1 MGEMKINLNNIK
13 SEQKYDKVVQHI
25 QVRVRLSFMQ
35 VIPDKWKLVPAF
47 LKGKGL
53 VKQHIDSFNYFINV
67 EIKKIVKANEKV
79 LSDADPLFYVKY
91 LNVHVGSPDVEE
103 GFNVTRSTTPHEC
116 RLRDLNYSAPI
127 TVDIEYIRG
136 HQPIIRNNL
145 LIGRM
150 PIMLRSSNC
159 VLTGKSHFEL
169 AKMNEC
175 PHDPG
180 GYFIVNGQEKVIL
193 IQEQMLRNR
202 IILEEDSKGCIVA
215 SCNSSTHERKTKTNV
230 VGRAGRYYMRH
241 NIFQDDIPVTVIF
254 KAMGIVSDQEI
265 MQLIGT
271 EEEFMKKFAPSLE
284 ECHTLNVFAQNQ
296 ALRFLSNKRKQ
307 KRYSVIKSS
316 ITDEMK
322 DILATNILS
331 HVPVVDFN
339 FKMKAT
345 YIALMIRKVMKAQ
358 SDGKLVDD
366 RDYYGNK
373 RLELAGSLLS
383 LMFEDLFKRF
393 NWELKQIADKN
404 IPKIKAAQFDIVKH
418 MRQDQI
424 TNGLAFAISSGNWT
438 IKRFKMERHGVT
450 QVLSRLS
457 YISALG
463 MMTRVNSQFEKT
475 RKVSGPRSL
484 QPSQWGM
491 LCPSDTPEGEGCG
504 LVKNL
509 ALMTHITTE
518 IEEGPIVRLAFNLGV
533 ENVNILGGEE
543 INNKNVYMVF
553 LNGNI
558 LGIVKNYHRLV
569 NVFRLL
575 RRNGLINGFVSI
587 YTQHQHR
594 CIQISSDGGR
604 LCRPYII
611 VQNGEPLIQYDHI
624 KQLEHGVRSF
634 QDFLQDGLIEYLD
647 VNEENDSSIAFN
659 ESHINEKTT
668 HLEIEP
674 FTLLGVCAGLVP
686 YPHHNQSP
694 RNTYQC
700 AMGKQA
706 MGTIGYNQ
714 RNRIDTLMY
723 NLVYPQ
729 TPMVKSRTI
738 ELINFDKLPAGQN
751 ATVAV
756 MSYSGYDIEDA
767 LILNKASIDRGFGR
781 CLIYR
786 NAKCTLKRYANQTY
800 DRIMGPLID
809 SNTKKSVWKH
819 EVIDSDG
826 IAAPGEMVENRK
838 VMVNKSSPSANIG
851 PVNSG
856 NVQTQTEYKDVP
868 VVFKGPVPAYVE
880 KVMISSNAEDAFLIK
895 LLLRQTRRPE
905 IGDKFSSRHGQKG
918 VTGLIVEQEDM
929 PFNDYGICPDMIM
942 NPHGFPSRMTVGKLI
957 ELLAGKA
964 GVIKGEFHY
973 GTAFGGSKVEDVC
986 EELIKHGY
994 NYLGKD
1000 FFYSGITGEPLQ
1012 AYIYSGPVYY
1022 QKLKHMVQ
1030 DKMHARARG
1039 PRAVLTRQPTE
1050 GRAKEGGLRL
1060 GEMERDCLIGYG
1072 ASMMLIERLMIS
1084 SDAFD
1089 VDVCNK
1095 CGLMAYSGWC
1105 HSCRSSSC
1113 VSTISMPYACKLLF
1127 QELQS
1132 MNIVP
1137 RLTLKNYCE

>member
-1 MGEMKINLNNIK
+1 MGEMKFGTHDGIK
-13 SEQKYDKVVQHI
+13 SEQKYNKVVKHI
-25 QVRVRLSFMQ
+25 Q
-35 VIPDKWKLVPAF
+35 DKWKLVPAF

-159 VLTGKSHFEL
+159 VLNGKSHFEL

-180 GYFIVNGQEKVIL
+180 GYFVVNGQEKVIL

-202 IILEEDSKGCIVA
+202 IILEEDTKNCIVA
-215 SCNSSTHERKTKTNV
+215 SCNSSTHERKTKTNI
-230 VGRAGRYYMRH
+230 VGKAGRYYMRH
-241 NIFQDDIPVTVIF
+241 NIFQDDIPVTIVF

-284 ECHTLNVFAQNQ
+284 ESHVLNVFAQNQ

-307 KRYSVIKSS
+307 KRYSVIKAS

-322 DILATNILS
+322 DILATNVLS

-339 FKMKAT
+339 FKVKAT

-358 SDGKLVDD
+358 TDGKLVDD

-518 IEEGPIVRLAFNLGV
+518 IEEEPIVRLAFNLGV

-543 INNKNVYMVF
+543 INNKDVYMVF

-558 LGIVKNYHRLV
+558 LGVVKNYQRLV

-575 RRNGLINGFVSI
+575 RRKGLINGFVSI
-587 YTQHQHR
+587 HTQHQHR

-611 VQNGEPLIQYDHI
+611 VQNGEPLVQEEHI
-624 KQLEHGVRSF
+624 KLLEQGVRCF
-634 QDFLQDGLIEYLD
+634 EDFLQDGLIEYLD
-647 VNEENDSSIAFN
+647 VNEENDSTIAFD
-659 ESHINEKTT
+659 ESHIHNKTT

-706 MGTIGYNQ
+706 MGTIAYNQ

-729 TPMVKSRTI
+729 APMVKSRTI

-809 SNTKKSVWKH
+809 SNTKKPVWKH
-819 EVIDSDG
+819 DIIDSDG
-826 IAAPGEMVENRK
+826 IAAPGEMAENRK
-838 VMVNKSSPSANIG
+838 VMVNKSAPSANIG
-851 PVNSG
+851 PVTSG
-856 NVQTQTEYKDVP
+856 NVQTQTEYKEVP
-868 VVFKGPVPAYVE
+868 VVFKGPVPAYIE

-964 GVIKGEFHY
+964 GVVKGQFHY

-986 EELIKHGY
+986 QELVKHGY

>member
-1 MGEMKINLNNIK
+1 MGEMKVNDLEDFK
-13 SEQKYDKVVQHI
+13 ADQKYRKVVKYI
-25 QVRVRLSFMQ
+25 QN
-35 VIPDKWKLVPAF
+35 KWKLVPAF
-47 LKGKGL
+47 LKGRGL

-79 LSDADPLFYVKY
+79 ISDADPLFYVKY
-91 LNVHVGSPDVEE
+91 LNVYIGSPDVEE
-103 GFNVTRSTTPHEC
+103 SFNVTRSTTPHEC

-127 TVDIEYIRG
+127 TVDIEYTRG
-136 HQPIIRNNL
+136 HQRIIRNNL

-180 GYFIVNGQEKVIL
+180 GYFVVNGQEKVIL
-193 IQEQMLRNR
+193 IQEQLLRNR
-202 IILEEDSKGCIVA
+202 VILEDDSKGCIIA

-230 VGRAGRYYMRH
+230 VGRAGKYYLRH
-241 NIFQDDIPVTVIF
+241 NIFQDDIPITLLF

-271 EEEFMKKFAPSLE
+271 EEEFMKKFLPTLE
-284 ECHTLNVFAQNQ
+284 ECHVLCVFTQNQ
-296 ALRFLSNKRKQ
+296 ALRYLSNKRKQ
-307 KRYSVIKSS
+307 KRFTVAKSSVI
-316 ITDEMK
+316 DEMK
-322 DILATNILS
+322 DTLASNILS
-331 HVPVVDFN
+331 HVPVVDCN

-345 YIALMIRKVMKAQ
+345 YIALMIRRVMQ
-358 SDGKLVDD
+358 VQRDGKLVDD

-438 IKRFKMERHGVT
+438 IKRFKMERHAVT

-457 YISALG
+457 FISALG

-518 IEEGPIVRLAFNLGV
+518 VEEEPIIRLAFNLGV

-543 INNKNVYMVF
+543 INKKDVYIVF

-558 LGIVKNYHRLV
+558 LGIVKNYVRLI
-569 NVFRLL
+569 NVFRML
-575 RRNGLINGFVSI
+575 RRKGLMSGFVSI
-587 YTQHQHR
+587 YPQHQHR
-594 CIQISSDGGR
+594 CVQISSDGGR

-611 VQNGEPLIQYDHI
+611 VKKGEPLVQAEHI
-624 KQLEHGVRSF
+624 KLLEQGVRTF
-634 QDFLQDGLIEYLD
+634 EDFLQDGMIEYLD
-647 VNEENDSSIAFN
+647 VNEENDSFIAFN
-659 ESHINEKTT
+659 ESHITWKTT

-729 TPMVKSRTI
+729 APMVKSRTI

-751 ATVAV
+751 AIVAV

-767 LILNKASIDRGFGR
+767 LILNKASIDRGYGR
-781 CLIYR
+781 CLVYR
-786 NAKCTLKRYANQTY
+786 NAKCILKRYANQTY

-809 SNTKKSVWKH
+809 STNKKPVWKH
-819 EVIDSDG
+819 DIIDSDG
-826 IAAPGEMVENRK
+826 IASPGEMVENRK
-838 VMVNKSSPSANIG
+838 VMVNKSMPAATIS
-851 PVNSG
+851 PVNPG
-856 NVQTQTEYKDVP
+856 NVQAQTEYREVP

-929 PFNDYGICPDMIM
+929 PFNDSGICPDMIM

-986 EELIKHGY
+986 EELVKHGY

-1000 FFYSGITGEPLQ
+1000 CFYSGITGEPLQ

-1050 GRAKEGGLRL
+1050 GRSKEGGLRL

-1089 VDVCNK
+1089 VDVCNT

-1105 HSCRSSSC
+1105 HSCRSSAC

-1137 RLTLKNYCE
+1137 RLTLKNYCD

>member
-1 MGEMKINLNNIK
+1 
-13 SEQKYDKVVQHI
+13 
-25 QVRVRLSFMQ
+25 
-35 VIPDKWKLVPAF
+35 
-47 LKGKGL
+47 
-53 VKQHIDSFNYFINV
+53 
-67 EIKKIVKANEKV
+67 
-79 LSDADPLFYVKY
+79 
-91 LNVHVGSPDVEE
+91 
-103 GFNVTRSTTPHEC
+103 
-116 RLRDLNYSAPI
+116 
-127 TVDIEYIRG
+127 
-136 HQPIIRNNL
+136 
-145 LIGRM
+145 M

-159 VLTGKSHFEL
+159 VLNGKSHFEL

-180 GYFIVNGQEKVIL
+180 GYFVVNGQEKVIL

-202 IILEEDSKGCIVA
+202 IILEEDTKNCIVA
-215 SCNSSTHERKTKTNV
+215 SCNSSTHERKTKTNI
-230 VGRAGRYYMRH
+230 VGKAGRYYMRH
-241 NIFQDDIPVTVIF
+241 NIFQDDIPVTIVF

-284 ECHTLNVFAQNQ
+284 ESHVLNVFAQNQ

-307 KRYSVIKSS
+307 KRYSVIKAS

-322 DILATNILS
+322 DILATNVLS

-339 FKMKAT
+339 FKVKAT

-358 SDGKLVDD
+358 TDGKLVDD

-518 IEEGPIVRLAFNLGV
+518 IEEEPIVRLAFNLGV

-543 INNKNVYMVF
+543 INNKDVYMVF

-558 LGIVKNYHRLV
+558 LGVVKNYQRLV

-575 RRNGLINGFVSI
+575 RRKGLINGFVSI
-587 YTQHQHR
+587 HTQHQHR

-611 VQNGEPLIQYDHI
+611 VQNGEPLVQEEHI
-624 KQLEHGVRSF
+624 KLLEQGVRCF
-634 QDFLQDGLIEYLD
+634 EDFLQDGLIEYLD
-647 VNEENDSSIAFN
+647 VNEENDSTIAFD
-659 ESHINEKTT
+659 ESHIHNKTT

-706 MGTIGYNQ
+706 MGTIAYNQ

-729 TPMVKSRTI
+729 APMVKSRTI

-809 SNTKKSVWKH
+809 SNTKKPVWKH
-819 EVIDSDG
+819 DIIDSDG
-826 IAAPGEMVENRK
+826 IAAPGEMAENRK
-838 VMVNKSSPSANIG
+838 VMVNKSAPSANIG
-851 PVNSG
+851 PVTSG
-856 NVQTQTEYKDVP
+856 NVQTQTEYKEVP
-868 VVFKGPVPAYVE
+868 VVFKGPVPAYIE

-964 GVIKGEFHY
+964 GVVKGQFHY

-986 EELIKHGY
+986 QELVKHGY

>member
-1 MGEMKINLNNIK
+1 MGDLKRQGILKEGGFNQNKASEPIK
-13 SEQKYDKVVQHI
+13 PIEE
-25 QVRVRLSFMQ
+25 
-35 VIPDKWKLVPAF
+35 KWKLVPAF
-47 LKGKGL
+47 LKVKGL

-79 LSDADPLFYVKY
+79 ISDADPLFYLKY
-91 LNVHVGSPDVEE
+91 LNVTVGSPNVEE
-103 GFNVTRSTTPHEC
+103 GFNITKTTTPHEC
-116 RLRDLNYSAPI
+116 RLRDLTYSAPI
-127 TVDIEYIRG
+127 TVDIEYTRG
-136 HQPIIRNNL
+136 NQRVVRNDL

-150 PIMLRSSNC
+150 PIMLQSSNC
-159 VLTGKSHFEL
+159 VLTGKSQFEL

-175 PHDPG
+175 PLDPG
-180 GYFIVNGQEKVIL
+180 GYFVVKGQEKVIL
-193 IQEQMLRNR
+193 IQEQLSRNR
-202 IILEEDSKGCIVA
+202 MIVEEDRKGGIQCQVT
-215 SCNSSTHERKTKTNV
+215 SSTHEKKSRTNLIV
-230 VGRAGRYYMRH
+230 KNSKYYLKH
-241 NIFQDDIPVTVIF
+241 NTFQDDVPVVIVF
-254 KAMGIVSDQEI
+254 KAMGVVSDQEVVQ
-265 MQLIGT
+265 MVGT
-271 EEEFMKKFAPSLE
+271 EDKVLQRFAPSLE
-284 ECHTLNVFAQNQ
+284 ECHKASVFTQLQ
-296 ALRFLSNKRKQ
+296 ALKYMSSK
-307 KRYSVIKSS
+307 IKSKRFFAAGAAKKS
-316 ITDEMK
+316 PIDDAR
-322 DILATNILS
+322 DILATVVLA
-331 HVPVVDFN
+331 HVPVENFN
-339 FKMKAT
+339 FKMKST
-345 YIALMIRKVMKAQ
+345 YLALMVRRVIQAQGDTKVI
-358 SDGKLVDD
+358 DD

-393 NWELKQIADKN
+393 NWDLKMIADKN
-404 IPKIKAAQFDIVKH
+404 IPKIKAAQFDVVKH

-424 TNGLAFAISSGNWT
+424 TNGLIHAISTGNWT
-438 IKRFKMERHGVT
+438 IKRFRMERQGVT

-491 LCPSDTPEGEGCG
+491 LCPSDTPEGEACG

-518 IEEGPIVRLAFNLGV
+518 VEEAPIIRLAFNVGV
-533 ENVNILGGEE
+533 EDVNLLGGEE
-543 INNKNVYMVF
+543 VNSPQVYLVF

-558 LGIVKNYHRLV
+558 LGVIRDYVRLV
-569 NVFRLL
+569 RVFRMM
-575 RRNGLINGFVSI
+575 RRRGFINGFISI
-587 YTQHQHR
+587 YPQHQHR
-594 CIQISSDGGR
+594 CVYICSDGGR

-611 VQNGEPLIQYDHI
+611 VNKGRPLVQQKHI
-624 KQLEHGVRSF
+624 DEMLHGLRSF
-634 QDFLQDGLIEYLD
+634 QDFLNDGLIEYLD
-647 VNEENDSSIAFN
+647 VNEENDSHIALT
-659 ESHINEKTT
+659 EATIDHMTT

-714 RNRIDTLMY
+714 RNRIDTLLY

-729 TPMVKSRTI
+729 APMVKSRTI

-767 LILNKASIDRGFGR
+767 LILNKASIDRGYGR
-781 CLIYR
+781 CLVYR
-786 NAKCTLKRYANQTY
+786 NSKCTLKRYANQTY
-800 DRIMGPLID
+800 DRILGPMID
-809 SNTKKSVWKH
+809 AETKKPAWKH
-819 EVIDSDG
+819 DILDTDG
-826 IAAPGEMVENRK
+826 IAMPGEKVENRQ
-838 VMVNKSSPSANIG
+838 VMVNKSMPTVTSNPINPLQAQ
-851 PVNSG
+851 P
-856 NVQTQTEYKDVP
+856 EYREVP
-868 VVFKGPVPAYVE
+868 VSYKGPVPSYIE
-880 KVMISSNAEDAFLIK
+880 KVMVSSNNEDAFIIK

-929 PFNDYGICPDMIM
+929 PFNDMGICPDMIM

-964 GVIKGEFHY
+964 GLLEGKFHY
-973 GTAFGGSKVEDVC
+973 GTAFGGSKVADVC
-986 EELIKHGY
+986 EELYQHGF
-994 NYLGKD
+994 NYQGKD
-1000 FFYSGITGEPLQ
+1000 CFYSGITGEPLE

-1030 DKMHARARG
+1030 DKMHARSRG

-1050 GRAKEGGLRL
+1050 GRSREGGLRL

-1072 ASMMLIERLMIS
+1072 ASMMLVERLMIS

-1089 VDVCNK
+1089 VDVCNQ
-1095 CGLMAYSGWC
+1095 CGLLAYSGWC
-1105 HSCRSSSC
+1105 HSCRSSGS
-1113 VSTISMPYACKLLF
+1113 VSTISIPYACKLLF

-1137 RLTLKNYCE
+1137 RLTLKNYCD

>member
-1 MGEMKINLNNIK
+1 MGEMKVNDLEDFK
-13 SEQKYDKVVQHI
+13 ADQKYRKVVKYI
-25 QVRVRLSFMQ
+25 QN
-35 VIPDKWKLVPAF
+35 KWKLVPAF
-47 LKGKGL
+47 LKGRGL

-79 LSDADPLFYVKY
+79 ISDADPLFYVKY
-91 LNVHVGSPDVEE
+91 LNVYIGSPDVEE
-103 GFNVTRSTTPHEC
+103 SFNVTRSTTPHEC

-127 TVDIEYIRG
+127 TVDIEYTRG
-136 HQPIIRNNL
+136 HQRIIRNNL

-180 GYFIVNGQEKVIL
+180 GYFVVNGQEKVIL
-193 IQEQMLRNR
+193 IQEQLLRNR
-202 IILEEDSKGCIVA
+202 VILEDDSKGCIIA

-230 VGRAGRYYMRH
+230 VGRAGKYYLRH
-241 NIFQDDIPVTVIF
+241 NIFQDDIPITLLF

-271 EEEFMKKFAPSLE
+271 EEEFMKKFLPTLE
-284 ECHTLNVFAQNQ
+284 ECHVLCVFTQNQ
-296 ALRFLSNKRKQ
+296 ALRYLSNKRKQ
-307 KRYSVIKSS
+307 KRFTVAKSSVI
-316 ITDEMK
+316 DEMK
-322 DILATNILS
+322 DTLASNILS
-331 HVPVVDFN
+331 HVPVVDCN

-345 YIALMIRKVMKAQ
+345 YIALMIRRVMQ
-358 SDGKLVDD
+358 VQRDGKLVDD

-438 IKRFKMERHGVT
+438 IKRFKMERHAVT

-457 YISALG
+457 FISALG

-518 IEEGPIVRLAFNLGV
+518 VEEEPIIR
-533 ENVNILGGEE
+533 
-543 INNKNVYMVF
+543 K
-553 LNGNI
+553 
-558 LGIVKNYHRLV
+558 
-569 NVFRLL
+569 
-575 RRNGLINGFVSI
+575 GLMSGFVSI
-587 YTQHQHR
+587 YPQHQHR
-594 CIQISSDGGR
+594 CVQISSDGGR

-611 VQNGEPLIQYDHI
+611 VKKGEPLVQAEHI
-624 KQLEHGVRSF
+624 KLLEQGVRTF
-634 QDFLQDGLIEYLD
+634 EDFLQDGMIEYLD
-647 VNEENDSSIAFN
+647 VNEENDSFIAFN
-659 ESHINEKTT
+659 ESHITWKTT

-729 TPMVKSRTI
+729 APMVKSRTI

-751 ATVAV
+751 AIVAV

-767 LILNKASIDRGFGR
+767 LILNKASIDRGYGR
-781 CLIYR
+781 CLVYR
-786 NAKCTLKRYANQTY
+786 NAKCILKRYANQTY

-809 SNTKKSVWKH
+809 STNKKPVWKH
-819 EVIDSDG
+819 DIIDSDG
-826 IAAPGEMVENRK
+826 IASPGEMVENRK
-838 VMVNKSSPSANIG
+838 VMVNKSMPAATIS
-851 PVNSG
+851 PVNPG
-856 NVQTQTEYKDVP
+856 NVQAQTEYREVP

-929 PFNDYGICPDMIM
+929 PFNDSGICPDMIM

-986 EELIKHGY
+986 EELVKHGY

-1000 FFYSGITGEPLQ
+1000 CFYSGITGEPLQ

-1050 GRAKEGGLRL
+1050 GRSKEGGLRL

-1089 VDVCNK
+1089 VDVCNT

-1105 HSCRSSSC
+1105 HSCRSSAC

-1137 RLTLKNYCE
+1137 RLTLKNYCD

>member
-1 MGEMKINLNNIK
+1 
-13 SEQKYDKVVQHI
+13 
-25 QVRVRLSFMQ
+25 
-35 VIPDKWKLVPAF
+35 DKWKLVPAF
-47 LKGKGL
+47 LKGRGL

-79 LSDADPLFYVKY
+79 LSDADPLFYIKY
-91 LNVHVGSPDVEE
+91 LNIHVGIPDVEE
-103 GFNVTRSTTPHEC
+103 GFNVTRSITPHEC

-136 HQPIIRNNL
+136 HQPIIKNNL

-202 IILEEDSKGCIVA
+202 IILEDDIKGCIIA
-215 SCNSSTHERKTKTNV
+215 SCNSSTHERKTKTNI
-230 VGRAGRYYMRH
+230 VGKGGKYYMRH
-241 NIFQDDIPVTVIF
+241 NIFVDDIPVTIIF

-284 ECHTLNVFAQNQ
+284 ECHTLNIFAQNQ
-296 ALRFLSNKRKQ
+296 ALRFLSSKRKQ
-307 KRYSVIKSS
+307 KRYSFIKSS

-345 YIALMIRKVMKAQ
+345 YAALMVRKVMKAE
-358 SDGKLVDD
+358 SDEKLVDD

-518 IEEGPIVRLAFNLGV
+518 IDEEPIVRLAFNLGV

-553 LNGNI
+553 INGNI
-558 LGIVKNYHRLV
+558 LGIIRNYQRLV
-569 NVFRLL
+569 KIFRSL
-575 RRNGLINGFVSI
+575 RRRGLINGFVSI

-594 CIQISSDGGR
+594 CVQISSDGGR

-611 VQNGEPLIQYDHI
+611 VENGNSCLQEKHI
-624 KQLEHGVRSF
+624 KLLEQGVQSLE
-634 QDFLQDGLIEYLD
+634 DFLQDGLIEYLD

-659 ESHINEKTT
+659 ESHINGKTT

-751 ATVAV
+751 AIVAV

-781 CLIYR
+781 CLVYR

-809 SNTKKSVWKH
+809 STTKKPVWKH
-819 EVIDSDG
+819 DVIDSDG
-826 IAAPGEMVENRK
+826 IAAPGELLENRK
-838 VMVNKSSPSANIG
+838 VMVNKSSPAANIG
-851 PVNSG
+851 PVNAG
-856 NVQTQTEYKDVP
+856 NVQKQTEYKDVP

-880 KVMISSNAEDAFLIK
+880 KVMISSNSEDAFLIK

-918 VTGLIVEQEDM
+918 ITGLIVDQEDM
-929 PFNDYGICPDMIM
+929 PFNDHGICPDMIM
-942 NPHGFPSRMTVGKLI
+942 NPHGFPSRMTVGKLM

-964 GVIKGEFHY
+964 GVIKGEYHY

-986 EELIKHGY
+986 QELVKHGY

-1132 MNIVP
+1132 MNI
-1137 RLTLKNYCE
+1137 